1 MVKELSDKEN
11 IIFNAV
17 GSLIYLGCQW
27 FLTVLVVR
35 LCSGLDYAGNLALA
49 MSIANIFVPFAQYRM
64 RTFQVSDVNH
74 QYSTGEYFGFRF
86 LTVSIALFGSML
98 YSFFTCAASA
108 LPCIFFYLIYKA
120 LELLIDVFHGLDQQY
135 YRMDYIGISF
145 AVRGIFSVVA
155 FSLALLLGLSLEIA
169 LLLMT
174 LVCVPVCVFFD
185 IPKSKQFDSLVPIFN
200 KKSFIYFLKMGLL
213 PAASLFACSAAMTFP
228 RQLLSSFFGAT
239 ALGIYA
245 SAASPIAIVQTGA
258 SYIYTPLIG
267 RFAEYYSNGDRHSFM
282 SLFVKVTAAM
292 LALVIFLSVLVNQFG
307 FYFLNVLYG
316 GAVAKHTDLL
326 VPMLLCSLFT
336 VLLWFTNDLLVAMR
350 EVFKSFIG
358 NAIAA
363 MLALGTSFYFVPVY
377 SMNGVS
383 FTGIIG
389 YGLAFVFSFV
399 FIFYTIR
406 SKGEMEK

>member
-1 MVKELSDKEN
+1 MVRELSDKEN
-11 IIFNAV
+11 IVFNGV

-74 QYSTGEYFGFRF
+74 QYSTGDYLGFRF
-86 LTVSIALFGSML
+86 VTILIALLGSVL
-98 YSFFTCAASA
+98 YSLFTCASNA
-108 LPCIFFYLIYKA
+108 LVCIFLYLLYKA
-120 LELLIDVFHGLDQQY
+120 LELVIDVFHGLDQQH

-145 AVRGIFSVVA
+145 AIRGILSVAA
-155 FSLALLLGLSLEIA
+155 FSLALLLGLSLEFA

-185 IPKSKQFDSLVPIFN
+185 IPKSKQFDSLVPIFS

-228 RQLLSSFFGAT
+228 RQMLSSIFGAS
-239 ALGIYA
+239 ALGVYA

-267 RFAEYYSNGDRHSFM
+267 RFAEFYSDGDRHSFI
-282 SLFVKVTAAM
+282 SLFVKVMAAM
-292 LALVIFLSVLVNQFG
+292 LALVLFLSVLVNQFG

-316 GAVAKHTDLL
+316 STVAKHTELL
-326 VPMLLCSLFT
+326 IPMLLCSLLT

-363 MLALGTSFYFVPVY
+363 LLALVVSFYFVPTY

-383 FTGIIG
+383 FTGIMG

-399 FIFYTIR
+399 FIFWTMR
-406 SKGEMEK
+406 NKGDLN